1 MERLKKRQAKVLTA
15 AVVMSVLFVV
25 GIPAII
31 LGATN
36 EIWALMILGIVFTVA
51 GFYGM
56 PLVWVSYASGFSL
69 LRVVELVERD
79 NVYSVEEIASQTNC
93 SKRDVL
99 QKIRKVLEK
108 RYIEGYL
115 LVDDSRLKLNE
126 NVRQKRARMTVKC
139 HNCGAAVEISEADA
153 NCPYCGTVVTRK
165 S

>member
-1 MERLKKRQAKVLTA
+1 M
-15 AVVMSVLFVV
+15 
-25 GIPAII
+25 
-31 LGATN
+31 
-36 EIWALMILGIVFTVA
+36 
-51 GFYGM
+51 
-56 PLVWVSYASGFSL
+56 SGFSL

-99 QKIRKVLEK
+99 QKIRKALEK

>member
-99 QKIRKVLEK
+99 QKNPQ
-108 RYIEGYL
+108 G
-115 LVDDSRLKLNE
+115 S
-126 NVRQKRARMTVKC
+126 
-139 HNCGAAVEISEADA
+139 
-153 NCPYCGTVVTRK
+153 
-165 S
+165 